1 MCEKRVLKRLH
12 LFSFSK
18 TFPCNHIVDLDVR
31 NPDVLNVHPD
41 VLNALGLTGVPNQ
54 ELVFPS
60 EVQPE
65 IRQAGETAS
74 FNTTHQTIVVRVPSF
89 ASTFCICCS
98 VAPKVTTTGLFAWKK
113 KMVSIG
119 KYKKK
124 KSLVFV
130 ETGLPCR
137 EGCVIFA
144 TLW

>member
-18 TFPCNHIVDLDVR
+18 TFPCNKVVDLDVR

-60 EVQPE
+60 KVQPE

-74 FNTTHQTIVVRVPSF
+74 FNTTHQTIIVRVPSF

-130 ETGLPCR
+130 ETGLPWR

>member
-18 TFPCNHIVDLDVR
+18 TFSCNKVVDLDVR
-31 NPDVLNVHPD
+31 NPDVLNIHPD
-41 VLNALGLTGVPNQ
+41 VLNALGLTGVPNK

-113 KMVSIG
+113 KNCFFRKV
-119 KYKKK
+119 
-124 KSLVFV
+124 
-130 ETGLPCR
+130 
-137 EGCVIFA
+137 
-144 TLW
+144 